1 MSLKVAQLTTYFA
14 TGESNFVNI
23 NMRVVLGEDNFKL
36 GDKYN
41 LVLKGQMNDVGALT
55 VAQSANRF
63 MVSSNCMRFQNYE
76 TAVGKTESSG
86 QLVSYATYPMYYADA
101 ISCNSQPL
109 GNSCFH
115 TFILEAE
122 QGYMNIQAQNQID
135 NTANGIVYPNYL
147 LIFDI
152 YKCDPPTAKR

>member
-1 MSLKVAQLTTYFA
+1 MSLKVAQITAYFA

-23 NMRVVLGEDNFKL
+23 NMRTVLGEENFKI

-41 LVLKGQMNDVGALT
+41 LVLKGQMNDVAVLT
-55 VAQSANRF
+55 AAQTANRF

-76 TAVGKTESSG
+76 TAVDKQSSIG
-86 QLVSYATYPMYYADA
+86 QLVSYATFPMYYADTV
-101 ISCNSQPL
+101 SCNSQPL

-115 TFILEAE
+115 TFILESE
-122 QGYMNIQAQNQID
+122 MGFFNIKSQNQIN
-135 NTANGIVYPNYL
+135 NTTNGIVYPNYL

-152 YKCDPPTAKR
+152 YKCTI

>member
-1 MSLKVAQLTTYFA
+1 MSLKVAQLTAFFA

-23 NMRVVLGEDNFKL
+23 NMRVVLGEENFKL

-41 LVLKGQMNDVGALT
+41 LVLKAQMNDVHAIT
-55 VAQSANRF
+55 EAQQANRF

-76 TAVGKTESSG
+76 TAVGKQAASG
-86 QLVSYATYPMYYADA
+86 QLVSYATYPMYYQDTG
-101 ISCNSQPL
+101 SCNTQTLS
-109 GNSCFH
+109 NSCFH
-115 TFILEAE
+115 TFTLEGE
-122 QGYMNIQAQNQID
+122 MGYLNIQSQNQIN

-152 YKCDPPTAKR
+152 YKCKM

>member
-1 MSLKVAQLTTYFA
+1 MALKVAQLTAFFA

-23 NMRVVLGEDNFKL
+23 NMRVVLGEENFKL

-41 LVLKGQMNDVGALT
+41 LVLKGQMNDVAVLT
-55 VAQSANRF
+55 AAQRANRF
-63 MVSSNCMRFQNYE
+63 IVSSNCMRFQNYE
-76 TAVGKTESSG
+76 TAVGKQAASG
-86 QLVSYATYPMYYADA
+86 QLVSYATFPMFYSDTV
-101 ISCNSQPL
+101 SCNSQPL

-115 TFILEAE
+115 TFILEGE
-122 QGYMNIQAQNQID
+122 MGYLNIQSQNQIN

-152 YKCDPPTAKR
+152 YRCEKV